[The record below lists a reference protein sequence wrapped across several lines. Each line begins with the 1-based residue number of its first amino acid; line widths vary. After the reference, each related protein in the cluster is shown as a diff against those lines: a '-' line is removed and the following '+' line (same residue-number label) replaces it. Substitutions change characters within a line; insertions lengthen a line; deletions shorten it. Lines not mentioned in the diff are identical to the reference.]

1 MKKFLSLLIV
11 SIMITAGCSNEKKK
25 EPVVE
30 KPVDVNILLPT
41 SDINLNKE
49 ITIRAEVSQNNKAVS
64 DADEVQFEIGKN
76 GEDSIAMLD
85 AKNGADGIYSAT
97 YKFTDPGDYYVIAH
111 VTARDQHSMPKKD
124 FKVQTTT
131 STSKSN
137 GEKSEHETHSGDDH
151 HGDVMI
157 HLMGT
162 ENIAANKENL
172 FTIHLMKNDGKPLE
186 KANVRIET
194 WKDEHG
200 KHDYTDAKEVAP
212 GEYEVKYT
220 FKEKGTNTVKVHVEK
235 DALHDHTEK
244 EVTVN

>member
-1 MKKFLSLLIV
+1 MKKILSLVIA
-11 SIMITAGCSNEKKK
+11 SILITAGCSNETKK

-30 KPVDVNILLPT
+30 KPVDVTILLPT
-41 SDINLNKE
+41 ADLNLNKE

-64 DADEVQFEIGKN
+64 DADEVQFEIGKT

-85 AKNGADGIYSAT
+85 ANHGADGIYSAKYT
-97 YKFTDPGDYYVIAH
+97 FKDPGDYYVIAH

-124 FKVQTTT
+124 FKIPATTTT
-131 STSKSN
+131 SN
-137 GEKSEHETHSGDDH
+137 SEHESHSGENH
-151 HGDVMI
+151 HSDVMI

-162 ENIAANKENL
+162 ENIDANKENL
-172 FTIHLMKNDGKPLE
+172 FTIHLMTNDGKALE

-200 KHDYTDAKEVAP
+200 KHDYTDAKEVAR
-212 GEYEVKYT
+212 GEYEVKYI
-220 FKEKGTNTVKVHVEK
+220 FKETGTNTVKVHVEK
-235 DALHDHTEK
+235 GKLHDHTEK

>member
-1 MKKFLSLLIV
+1 MKKLLSLLIV
-11 SIMITAGCSNEKKK
+11 SIMITTGCSNEKK

-49 ITIRAEVSQNNKAVS
+49 ITIRAEVSQNHKAVS

-76 GEDSIAMLD
+76 GEDSIAMLE

-97 YKFTDPGDYYVIAH
+97 YKFTNPGDYYVIAH

-124 FKVQTTT
+124 FKVQTTS
-131 STSKSN
+131 STSNSN
-137 GEKSEHETHSGDDH
+137 GEKKEHASHSGNDH

-162 ENIAANKENL
+162 ENIHVNKENL
-172 FTIHLMKNDGKPLE
+172 FTIHLMTNDEKPLE

-194 WKDEHG
+194 WKDEQA

-235 DALHDHTEK
+235 DELHDHTVK
-244 EVTVN
+244 ELTVN